1 MRTGQ
6 GGEHPI
12 GDTTC
17 LAPPFVTNEEQLDL
31 IMRILRESIVECV
44 AAASASAR

>member
-12 GDTTC
+12 RDTIC
-17 LAPPFVTNEEQLDL
+17 LDLEFVTNEDQLDL
-31 IMRILRESIVECV
+31 IMRILCESIVECV